1 MTALYIIIGI
11 IAFFI
16 ILLSIKFVV
25 TVHYEDD
32 ISVSVGWL
40 FLKFNLLPK
49 EENEDKPEK
58 KKKTK
63 EKKEEKPKTE
73 NEIVKEPKKKKDNMF
88 VRFYRNR
95 GVSGVVQLLKDAA
108 NALGGMFKR
117 IGRAFLFEE
126 LYISLDVG
134 ASDSA
139 ETAIK
144 YGKVCSAAFPAMG
157 LIVSTMR
164 VKKYSIQ
171 INPDFLYGK
180 NVAKLHTKISVRPI
194 ALINAVIILVFELL
208 FKVVIKLLKHS
219 KAPKPTVEKQIINNI

>member
-1 MTALYIIIGI
+1 MTALYILIGI

-16 ILLSIKFVV
+16 LLLSVKFVI

-32 ISVSVGWL
+32 VAVSVGWL
-40 FLKFNLLPK
+40 FLKFNILPK
-49 EENEDKPEK
+49 KEKEDKPKKEK
-58 KKKTK
+58 KKK
-63 EKKEEKPKTE
+63 KEEEIPK
-73 NEIVKEPKKKKDNMF
+73 NESEIIKEPKKKKENMF
-88 VRFYRNR
+88 VRFYHNR

-108 NALGGMFKR
+108 KALGGMFKR

-134 ASDSA
+134 AGDSA

-164 VKKYSIQ
+164 VKKYSIN
-171 INPDFLYGK
+171 INPDFIYGK
-180 NVAKLHTKISVRPI
+180 NVARLHTKISVRPI
-194 ALINAVIILVFELL
+194 ALISAVIILAFELL

-219 KAPKPTVEKQIINNI
+219 KVQKPTVEKQIINNN